1 MNSNAGH
8 IFLAAIITLSSC
20 TQNERVKRFGGSA
33 AIDIPADR
41 QFVNVTWKENDLWVV
56 TKTRTTSDTLH
67 NVYQLQESSSWG
79 ILEGTYTI
87 NETR

>member
-1 MNSNAGH
+1 MKKF
-8 IFLAAIITLSSC
+8 IVILASMMILSSC

-33 AIDIPADR
+33 TIDIPADR

-56 TKTRTTSDTLH
+56 TKTRTTSDTLR